1 MPKFAR
7 VGFAT
12 LKCQRCLMKLDVSRF
27 HESRLGIAEALRKQN
42 KDKVI
47 RHIQSIH
54 LTLSRRAVTYPIHK
68 DCPLLQNVMKKYF
81 VAEKIK
87 NFQYCIHKLLISAI
101 QELWFVPKPR
111 AQCLSHKIE
120 KFY

>member
-12 LKCQRCLMKLDVSRF
+12 LNCQRCLMKLHVSRF

-47 RHIQSIH
+47 GHKQWIH
-54 LTLSRRAVTYPIHK
+54 LTLSRTAVTYPIRK

-81 VAEKIK
+81 AVEKIK
-87 NFQYCIHKLLISAI
+87 DFQYCIQKCAYISNSRT
-101 QELWFVPKPR
+101 LVSPKTTGTM
-111 AQCLSHKIE
+111 S
-120 KFY
+120 